1 MKITSYNIGYG
12 PKIISFNDTKTETE
26 FALRA
31 FPFGG
36 YDTLYLFYFV
46 LFFKMIIKYLY
57 FSYVAFPP
65 NAEYDDEG
73 NIIKEFTDDK
83 NLLQNRPPLQRA
95 IVICAGNIM
104 SNL

>member
-36 YDTLYLFYFV
+36 YDSLYFFFTLYYF
-46 LFFKMIIKYLY
+46 LKL
-57 FSYVAFPP
+57 
-65 NAEYDDEG
+65 
-73 NIIKEFTDDK
+73 
-83 NLLQNRPPLQRA
+83 
-95 IVICAGNIM
+95 
-104 SNL
+104 